1 MKHFLPLILLI
12 AAVLL
17 TAGCIASEPPA
28 DQTPTPTAA
37 ETATPTSAVIPDNDI
52 IGLDVLTVYRGADAM
67 QELSGSGFSTTPI
80 KEGNTAYL
88 IEVTITCETL
98 GKHSRREGYMGSV
111 TVSDHDLLLS
121 MGNGTTQ
128 TTYPATHLLPVPEKY
143 HKKML
148 YDDIVLREGESVTG
162 WVLYT
167 NIPEGDATL
176 TMPGFEAKDVRI

>member
-1 MKHFLPLILLI
+1 MKHLLPLILLL

-17 TAGCIASEPPA
+17 TAGCIASEHPA
-28 DQTPTPTAA
+28 NQTPAPAATGTTPA
-37 ETATPTSAVIPDNDI
+37 PAVIPENDI

-67 QELSGSGFSTTPI
+67 QELSTSGFSTTYL
-80 KEGNTAYL
+80 KEGTL
-88 IEVTITCETL
+88 TCKTL

-121 MGNGTTQ
+121 VKTGTTQ

-167 NIPEGDATL
+167 NIPEGDAAL
-176 TMPGFEAKDVRI
+176 TMPGFEAENVRI

>member
-1 MKHFLPLILLI
+1 MKHLLPLILLL

-17 TAGCIASEPPA
+17 TAGCIASEHPA
-28 DQTPTPTAA
+28 NQTPAPAAPGTTPA
-37 ETATPTSAVIPDNDI
+37 PAVIPENDI

-67 QELSGSGFSTTPI
+67 QELATSGFSTTPI

-88 IEVTITCETL
+88 IEVTITCDTL
-98 GKHSRREGYMGSV
+98 GKHSRREGYLGSV

-121 MGNGTTQ
+121 VKTGTTQ

-167 NIPEGDATL
+167 NIPEGDAAL
-176 TMPGFEAKDVRI
+176 TMPGFEAENVRI